1 MRSWLLAALAL
12 AAPTAPGRAPAPAQ
26 APARTLTVFAAA
38 SLTDAFTELGRTL
51 EQRQSDLTVRFNFA
65 GSQQL
70 VAQLQQGAAADVF
83 ASADQRW
90 MRAAVDSGL
99 VAGEPRVFARNRLV
113 VLVPS
118 SNPGRIKRLQDL
130 ARPGLKL
137 VLAGEAVP
145 AGKYSREVLAK
156 LSAAPGFP
164 SDFAR
169 RALANLVSDEENVK
183 AVVAKVQLGEAD
195 AGMAY
200 RSDVT
205 PAVASHVHVLEIPE
219 ERNVLAEYPIAIVR
233 EAADTAGARA
243 FVELVLSPEG
253 QRVLGRHGLL
263 PGPVPVASP
272 R

>member
-1 MRSWLLAALAL
+1 MKGWLLAALAL
-12 AAPTAPGRAPAPAQ
+12 AAPTGPAVPSNPPAT
-26 APARTLTVFAAA
+26 RMLTVFAAA
-38 SLTDAFTELGRTL
+38 SLTDAFTELGRML
-51 EQRQSDLTVRFNFA
+51 EQRQAHLSVRFNFA

-70 VAQLQQGAAADVF
+70 VAQLEQGAAADVF

-90 MRAAVDSGL
+90 MRTAVDGGL

-113 VLVPS
+113 VLVPA
-118 SNPGRIKRLQDL
+118 SNPGRIERLQDL

-137 VLAGEAVP
+137 VLAGATVP
-145 AGKYSREVLAK
+145 AGKYSREVLGK
-156 LSAAPGFP
+156 LDGAPGFP
-164 SDFAR
+164 SDFAG
-169 RALANLVSDEENVK
+169 RALANVVSEEENVK

-205 PAVASHVHVLEIPE
+205 TAVAPHVRVLEIPE
-219 ERNVLAEYPIAIVR
+219 ERNVLAEYPIVIVR
-233 EAADTAGARA
+233 GAADTAGARA

-253 QRVLGRHGLL
+253 QQVLGRHGLL
-263 PGPVPVASP
+263 PGPVPVAGP